1 MKSFHCRILCSSIL
15 LTVITFGPIRAETE
29 ASTRQTDPTQ
39 AVSAK
44 AVPQEAASAQTRT
57 VEQLRTEIKGLREL
71 LATLISRLPEKS
83 SQDSLLQ
90 TLASDIEMLKLENQL
105 LRDMLEGGRQQ
116 YVSTDEDGFQTAA
129 GKETI
134 DKLASNILAVN
145 EKLDSYMNH
154 KYQTPPASSDAEA
167 STHPLGLD
175 LTGFVDASGSS
186 DNVTRGSSFSLNQ
199 LEIDLER
206 SFDKRATVRADIE
219 YAPSDGEGFSLN
231 LEQGYVTYAV
241 DARGR
246 FVGTFGKFN
255 APIGYEMQDAPENYM
270 YSYGYIFSLALPTNL
285 TGFMGTATF
294 SRVLDW
300 KVYLVNG
307 WDLNADNNKSKTLGS
322 RFGITPH
329 PSANFGFSV
338 LSGAEQP
345 DNGGGRRTVFDLD
358 MTIMPGGFWCLG
370 ADFTSG
376 SETGMPATGAVATFQ
391 GSDLSGPH
399 RQPGFFSVTPRD
411 VNPEPSPHADGTITA
426 RWTGLMLASHFH
438 VSESFGI
445 HARFDYFN
453 DRDGWRTG
461 LAQELKAFAVAPS
474 LTIIDG
480 LVGLTEFRYDWS
492 NRPYFSST
500 QEPGR
505 ASMFS
510 TALQFVYGF

>member
-1 MKSFHCRILCSSIL
+1 MKSFHHKVLCSSIL
-15 LTVITFGPIRAETE
+15 LAVIAFGPIRAESGAPT
-29 ASTRQTDPTQ
+29 QPTDATQ

-44 AVPQEAASAQTRT
+44 AVPREAANADTRT
-57 VEQLRTEIKGLREL
+57 VEQLRTEINGLREL

-83 SQDSLLQ
+83 SQDSLFQ
-90 TLASDIEMLKLENQL
+90 ALAGDVEMLKLENQS
-105 LRDMLEGGRQQ
+105 LRSILEGGRQQ
-116 YVSTDEDGFQTAA
+116 YASADEDGFQTST

-134 DKLASNILAVN
+134 EKLASNILAVN

-154 KYQTPPASSDAEA
+154 KYLTPPASSDTEA

-206 SFDKRATVRADIE
+206 SFDKRAMVRADIE
-219 YAPSDGEGFSLN
+219 YAPSAGEGFSLN
-231 LEQGYVTYAV
+231 LEQGFVTYAV
-241 DARGR
+241 DAGGR

-255 APIGYEMQDAPENYM
+255 APIGYEMQDAPDNYM
-270 YSYGYIFSLALPTNL
+270 YSYSYVFSLGLPTNM
-285 TGFMGTATF
+285 TGLMGSAAF
-294 SRVLDW
+294 SRLVDW

-307 WDLNADNNKSKTLGS
+307 WDLNADNNKGKTYGS
-322 RFGITPH
+322 RFGFAPH
-329 PSANFGFSV
+329 PSANIGFSI
-338 LSGAEQP
+338 LSGVEQAE
-345 DNGGGRRTVFDLD
+345 NGGRRTVFDVD
-358 MTIMPGGFWCLG
+358 MTIMPGSFWCVG
-370 ADFTSG
+370 ADFTVG
-376 SETGMPATGAVATFQ
+376 SEASTPVAGGVANFSGT
-391 GSDLSGPH
+391 DLSGPH
-399 RQPGFFSVTPRD
+399 RQPGYFSVTPRE
-411 VNPEPSPHADGTITA
+411 VNPEPSPNADGTLTA

-445 HARFDYFN
+445 HTRFDYFN

-461 LAQELKAFAVAPS
+461 MAQELKAVAVAPS

-500 QEPGR
+500 QEPGKN
-505 ASMFS
+505 SMFS